1 MARYPAQQLALPCS
15 LDEAVTFREAIARL
29 EQTTVWRYM
38 QIQMLQE
45 QLDALQADCAIQ
57 DTELRKIKFDL
68 IIAQSPTLALMLR
81 LQRAQESAPSR
92 ALPSWLSQALRQ
104 LLPLAY
110 PNKWRQGQATTV
122 LAHALIMALSAL
134 RTQVQEEV
142 VG

>member
-57 DTELRKIKFDL
+57 DAELRKVKL
-68 IIAQSPTLALMLR
+68 TLMSAQSPTLALMLR

-110 PNKWRQGQATTV
+110 TEKCSQGQAATV
-122 LAHALIMALSAL
+122 LAHALTVVLNAL
-134 RTQVQEEV
+134 RTRV
-142 VG
+142 